1 MNLKQLEAFVRVA
14 ETKNFSEAARQL
26 YLTQPTVS
34 AHISALEKELDICL
48 FIRST
53 KEVKLSDAGR
63 ELYTYAE
70 KMLAIEREIREHFG
84 TSARKGKRILKIAA
98 STIPSQYLLAGYYGQ
113 IPQEISGGTVERCGD
128 GQCGRSGADR
138 FPPGGYRFCRNSS
151 G

>member
-70 KMLAIEREIREHFG
+70 KMLAIERDKRTF
-84 TSARKGKRILKIAA
+84 RNQRKKGKADSENCGLYDTF
-98 STIPSQYLLAGYYGQ
+98 SVSSAGYYGQ